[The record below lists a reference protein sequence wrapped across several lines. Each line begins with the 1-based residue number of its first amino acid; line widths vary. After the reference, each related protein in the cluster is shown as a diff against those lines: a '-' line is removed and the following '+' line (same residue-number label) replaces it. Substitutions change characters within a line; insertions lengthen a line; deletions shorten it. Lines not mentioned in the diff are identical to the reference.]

1 MDGKTLGERV
11 REERLCKGYSADE
24 LAKEI
29 EVASRAYIW
38 RVENGMIH
46 PSAGKLMALSDAL
59 GVTVWYLVTGNDL
72 PPTDPEGQI
81 PEPRR
86 LIIQKKKPPEKQA
99 IHAFKETAAT
109 LKKLAK
115 QNGLSIAELLDQM
128 VEFCLEN
135 ICPGIEDYKD

>member
-24 LAKEI
+24 LARMI

-38 RVENGMIH
+38 RVENGAIN
-46 PSAGKLMALSDAL
+46 PSAEKLMALSDAL
-59 GVTVWYLVTGNDL
+59 GVTVRYLVTGNDL
-72 PPTDPEGQI
+72 PPTDPEGRI
-81 PEPRR
+81 LEPRR
-86 LIIQKKKPPEKQA
+86 LVIQKKPTGRQP
-99 IHAFKETAAT
+99 ISVFPETAAT
-109 LKKLAK
+109 LKKLAE

-135 ICPGIEDYKD
+135 IYPGIEDYKE

>member
-11 REERLCKGYSADE
+11 REERLCKDYSSTE
-24 LAKEI
+24 LAKVI
-29 EVASRAYIW
+29 GVSSRAYIW
-38 RVENGMIH
+38 RVEKGLIH
-46 PSAGKLMALSDAL
+46 PSAKKLTALSDAL
-59 GVTVWYLVTGNDL
+59 GVTVRYLVTGNDL
-72 PPTDPEGQI
+72 PPTDPEGQT

-86 LIIQKKKPPEKQA
+86 LIIQKKKPAEKQA
-99 IHAFKETAAT
+99 ICAFKETAAT

-135 ICPGIEDYKD
+135 IYPGIEDYKE